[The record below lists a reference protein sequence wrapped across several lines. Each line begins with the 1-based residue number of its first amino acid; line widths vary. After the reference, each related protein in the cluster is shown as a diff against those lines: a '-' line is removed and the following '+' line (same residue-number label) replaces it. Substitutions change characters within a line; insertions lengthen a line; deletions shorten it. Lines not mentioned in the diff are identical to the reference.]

1 MGHEGLQGWV
11 VDWWWCEERVGG
23 GGGAIS
29 RLWENVCRRYYAH
42 TQHFMY
48 MLLVIRGMFGN
59 FYNRFFSVR
68 ILATSNGKVQQTS

>member
-1 MGHEGLQGWV
+1 MSMKDERGMGHEGLQGWV
-11 VDWWWCEERVGG
+11 VDWWWCEGRVGG

-48 MLLVIRGMFGN
+48 MHIVIRGMFGN
-59 FYNRFFSVR
+59 FYNRFS
-68 ILATSNGKVQQTS
+68 LLGY